1 MRPTGFGIG
10 APLRRKEDARLL
22 VGKGNFLADMNFEN
36 AAHAAVLRSPV
47 AHADFRLGDI
57 DTVRALP
64 GILDV
69 ITGVDVAA
77 LGPLPCIGLLPNA
90 DGSTPPVPH
99 YPILPLDRVRHV
111 GEAVAIIV
119 GETAEIARA
128 ASEQIVFDFDELPC
142 AIDTASALDED
153 TPVVWPDL
161 GTNVAFDA
169 DHGDRDAT
177 DAAFANATHI
187 VSLDLVNNRLVSNY
201 MEPRGAIGEY
211 DQGTD
216 KYTLSVS
223 SQGVHLI
230 QPVIAENVLG
240 ISTDQLRVVTP
251 DVGGGFGTK
260 YFAYREYALV
270 LFAAKRIGR
279 PVRWT
284 GDRLEHFLADY
295 HGRDN
300 TAHAELALDADYKF
314 LAVRA
319 NVIANMGAYLGQMA
333 VFVAANGIALIPGCY
348 RFSAAYVRSRGAYTN
363 TVPVDAYRGA
373 GRPEAAYL
381 IERLVDKAALDLD
394 IAPDKLRRLN
404 FISPGEMPF
413 TTPTLRTYDT
423 GDFDQHLRTAFE
435 LGDWDGFSTRAEQD
449 TARGLLRG
457 RGFATYIEA
466 CSGGGPEYA
475 NVILDPDGSATI
487 LIGTQASGQGHETAY
502 SQLASEHLGID
513 PDRINVVQGDTDR
526 IIRGAGTGGSR
537 SIPVGG
543 TSVALSSE
551 RLAGRIREAAGEVLE
566 AASGDIELVGGQVR
580 IKGTD
585 RAVPIGEIISKLPVD
600 DRSTHEDWQPP
611 AATFPNGTHLVE
623 VTIDPETGVIDIER
637 YIVVDDFGVVLNPM
651 MLDGQIHGGVVQGI
665 GQAMTEH
672 TVYDTD
678 TGQLLTASLMD
689 YCLPRAD
696 DVPMIEVETRNIP
709 STTNALGMKGAG
721 EAGAIGS
728 CPALVNAVVDALHR
742 AYGITHIDM
751 PMTPLRVWEAIRD
764 AR

>member
-1 MRPTGFGIG
+1 MRPTNFGIG

-22 VGKGNFLADMNFEN
+22 VGKGKFLADIPVEN
-36 AAHAAVLRSPV
+36 AAHAVILRAPV
-47 AHADFRLGDI
+47 AHADFRLDGI
-57 DTVRALP
+57 DAVRALP
-64 GILDV
+64 GVLDV
-69 ITGVDVAA
+69 ITGADVAE
-77 LGPLPCIGLLPNA
+77 LGPLPCVGLLPNA
-90 DGSTPPVPH
+90 DGSLPPVPD
-99 YPILPLDRVRHV
+99 YPILPRARVRHV
-111 GEAVAIIV
+111 GEAVAVIV
-119 GETAEIARA
+119 GETAEIART
-128 ASEQIVFDFDELPC
+128 ASEQINFDFDELPC
-142 AIDTASALDED
+142 AIDTASALDEG
-153 TPVVWPDL
+153 TPTVWPDL

-177 DAAFANATHI
+177 DAAFANAAHI
-187 VSLDLVNNRLVSNY
+187 VSLDLVNNRLVTNY
-201 MEPRGAIGEY
+201 LETRGAIGEY
-211 DQGTD
+211 DQEMD
-216 KYTLSVS
+216 KYTLTVS

-230 QPVIAENVLG
+230 QPVIAENVFG

-270 LFAAKRIGR
+270 LFAARRLGR

-300 TAHAELALDADYKF
+300 VAHAELALDADYNF

-319 NVIANMGAYLGQMA
+319 DVIANMGAYLGQMS

-348 RFSAAYVRSRGAYTN
+348 RFPTAYVRSRGAYTN

-381 IERLVDKAALDLD
+381 IERLVDKAARELA
-394 IAPDKLRRLN
+394 IAPEELRRRN

-413 TTPTLRTYDT
+413 TIPTLRTYDT
-423 GDFDQHLRTAFE
+423 GDFDQHMRAAFV
-435 LGDWDGFSTRAEQD
+435 LGDWDGFALRAEKD

-475 NVILDPDGSATI
+475 NVALDADGTATI

-502 SQLASEHLGID
+502 AQLVSEHLGID
-513 PDRINVVQGDTDR
+513 PDKIKTVQGDTDL
-526 IIRGAGTGGSR
+526 IIRGYGTGGSR

-543 TSVALSSE
+543 SSVALSAE
-551 RLAGRIREAAGEVLE
+551 RLAGRIRDAASEVLE
-566 AASGDIELVGGQVR
+566 AAANDIELVGGQVR

-585 RAVPIGEIISKLPVD
+585 RAVPIGDIISRLPED
-600 DRSTHEDWQPP
+600 ARSTHEDWQPP

-623 VTIDPETGVIDIER
+623 VTVDPDTGTIIIAR
-637 YIVVDDFGVVLNPM
+637 FIVVDDFGVVLNPM

-665 GQAMTEH
+665 GQAMTER
-672 TVYDTD
+672 TVYDTN

-728 CPALVNAVVDALHR
+728 CPALVNAVVDALYR

-751 PMTPLRVWEAIRD
+751 PMTPHRVWQAIRD
-764 AR
+764 AQ